1 MSSPCPSRGRKDEK
15 MAITWDWNN
24 KIGELQIKQEK
35 KEFTISVYKG
45 NALAIFIHEFTNSEG
60 VEQYNMYSFFCDKE
74 HFRRCAKEF
83 NYAEEWIKLT
93 LWEVPNDFWIILKD
107 LIKRGVEINLTAKGE
122 KQT

>member
-1 MSSPCPSRGRKDEK
+1 

-24 KIGELQIKQEK
+24 KIGELQIKQEE

-60 VEQYNMYSFFCDKE
+60 VEQYSMYNFFCDKE

-83 NYAEEWIKLT
+83 NYAEEWVKLT
-93 LWEVPNDFWIILKD
+93 LWEVPNDFWVILKD
-107 LIKRGVEINLTAKGE
+107 LFKRGVEINLTAKVE
-122 KQT
+122 